1 MDHAPSIPAGANSE
15 PRIAPARNVASP
27 PAGPTDVPN
36 SNKPTRRCEQF
47 GFTIRLNP
55 EQRSFFES
63 LALAQGHPSIAAA
76 FKAQALSS
84 GMDHPLHE
92 MQLSL
97 EHMQE
102 RITDERAWL
111 QDRIQSMTH
120 ALDGVNQ
127 HVIDV
132 LTEMQSCTQAM
143 VIFAQTNQALAAA
156 VSSVGLPRTV
166 HAATQSSSPR

>member
-1 MDHAPSIPAGANSE
+1 MDHVPSILAGANSE

-27 PAGPTDVPN
+27 PARPTDVPD
-36 SNKPTRRCEQF
+36 SNKPARRSEQF

-55 EQRSFFES
+55 QQRSFFES
-63 LALAQGHPSIAAA
+63 LALAQGHRSIAAA
-76 FKAQALSS
+76 FKAHALSS
-84 GMDHPLHE
+84 GMDHPLQE

-102 RITDERAWL
+102 RITEEGAWL
-111 QDRIQSMTH
+111 QDRIQSMAH

-132 LTEMQSCTQAM
+132 LTEMQSCTKAM

-156 VSSVGLPRTV
+156 VSSVGSPRTL
-166 HAATQSSSPR
+166 HAGVQSSSAK